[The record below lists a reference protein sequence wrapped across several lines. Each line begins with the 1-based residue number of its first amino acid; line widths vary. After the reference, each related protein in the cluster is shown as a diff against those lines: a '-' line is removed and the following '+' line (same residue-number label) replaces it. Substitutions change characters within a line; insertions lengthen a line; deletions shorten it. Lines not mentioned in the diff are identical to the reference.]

1 MQGRLLTLD
10 TVDDQLIA
18 RDFVEELEEED
29 DQKERKKEL
38 QLGRRH
44 TFSRS
49 PSIQSSHIRNENTRS
64 HDSAN
69 DTNPD
74 EEEEELTSIQEDH
87 LTAQSGFYVPA
98 LFRRWYERSNERRKK
113 QRSRINADEEKANQ
127 DGNQTSFRIPST
139 SSREKY
145 RRTPV
150 FSGTIAPFAIMLE
163 IPGFTSK
170 WYVHITPD
178 GQPNE
183 YRSNP
188 VLLDVGLAFSLASAV
203 VANLA
208 ILARFSERMRPRK
221 ATAIACTGFIV
232 HDIINLV
239 ALIIFGVIHAVD
251 DGFTYSEAYWMT
263 TASTVASICC
273 TISLLVDYI
282 RTKDFKNAGSGLT
295 RKQSQLVIVIMAFLA
310 YISLSAL
317 IFALVM
323 QLPFL
328 DAMYFSVESIATI
341 GLGDIVPNGIASKIL
356 LFFIAP
362 GGIILLA
369 VMVAIARQ
377 TILEEFEDAYK
388 RRRNQYKQKLA
399 ERQKERKQHRQTRAE
414 IRSNLSRQ
422 MRKIKEGEGKE
433 KNDEMRSRSI
443 SRQNTSD
450 SLFTGGPLS
459 RSWTFQSGTNDDDGE
474 DDDGPQESV
483 QQGLT
488 ESSGDLSLCRTNSI
502 ANSTNATSRL
512 HQFEEDLITQRR
524 DIETRFDQYRKN
536 LAKAQRNEFWLK
548 LSISAFLFACFWLV
562 GAAIFSAI
570 ESNWSYFDGF
580 YFVFVVFTSI
590 GYGDFHPTSS
600 SGRAFFIVWALF
612 GVGTLTVLFSVVSD
626 AWGNVIQQ
634 RKFRL
639 NKKAHKQGK
648 FKKSM
653 KCAFERIL
661 PARVRERRR
670 REKGK
675 AKISRVSAE
684 KAGSPNST
692 IGILDNDSS
701 SVVVGGILR
710 NSQTPQ
716 NDEMSKNE
724 EKEVATTVT
733 KKDTVQM
740 HLELTNIA
748 MEFHKSAIGYMTILR
763 EGLQTTIHEIPEIVQ
778 ALRTL
783 NHSTHEQ
790 KVSQEDR
797 DGILTLA
804 RSTQEPKVV
813 RALEQTLLVHD
824 FESILH
830 KLIHSSTSFLEELN
844 SRDEELERAKV
855 EIQRLKENKKQHTS
869 DKRTIN
875 QIKNSSEAS

>member
-18 RDFVEELEEED
+18 RDFVEELEDED
-29 DQKERKKEL
+29 EQKKRKEKL
-38 QLGRRH
+38 KLTQRH
-44 TFSRS
+44 TFDRS
-49 PSIQSSHIRNENTRS
+49 PSVRSDQIQNGNTGS
-64 HDSAN
+64 HDSAQ
-69 DTNPD
+69 DTTADD
-74 EEEEELTSIQEDH
+74 EEEEEDLTSIQEDQ
-87 LTAQSGFYVPA
+87 LAARSGFYVPA
-98 LFRRWYERSNERRKK
+98 LFRRWHDRSIKRRKK
-113 QRSRINADEEKANQ
+113 KGPRINSDEEKGNQ
-127 DGNQTSFRIPST
+127 DGNQTSFRIPTT
-139 SSREKY
+139 SSRTKY

-188 VLLDVGLAFSLASAV
+188 ILLDVGLAFSLASAV

-282 RTKDFKNAGSGLT
+282 RTKDFKDAGSGLT

-323 QLPFL
+323 DLPFL

-341 GLGDIVPNGIASKIL
+341 GLGDIVPKNTASRIL

-388 RRRNQYKQKLA
+388 RRRHQYKQKLA
-399 ERQKERKQHRQTRAE
+399 ERQKERKQHRQVRASV
-414 IRSNLSRQ
+414 RSNLSRQ
-422 MRKIKEGEGKE
+422 MKKVKEGEGKDN
-433 KNDEMRSRSI
+433 NDGMHSRTF
-443 SRQNTSD
+443 SRTNTSD
-450 SLFTGGPLS
+450 SFFTGGPLS
-459 RSWTFQSGTNDDDGE
+459 RTWTFQNGPDDD
-474 DDDGPQESV
+474 DDDPDESI
-483 QQGLT
+483 QQDLP
-488 ESSGDLSLCRTNSI
+488 EPNGDLNLCRTTSI
-502 ANSTNATSRL
+502 ANSTSATSKL
-512 HQFEEDLITQRR
+512 HQFEEDLLTQRK
-524 DIETRFDQYRKN
+524 DIEHRFEDYRKN

-570 ESNWSYFDGF
+570 EADWSYFDGF

-612 GVGTLTVLFSVVSD
+612 GVGTLTVLFSVVTD
-626 AWGNVIQQ
+626 AWSNVIQQ

-639 NKKAHKQGK
+639 GRKAHKHGK
-648 FKKSM
+648 MRKRM
-653 KCAFERIL
+653 NGAFERLL
-661 PARVRERRR
+661 PARIRERRR
-670 REKGK
+670 REKQK
-675 AKISRVSAE
+675 AKILKVRIGND
-684 KAGSPNST
+684 GSPIST
-692 IGILDNDSS
+692 IGMPDNESS
-701 SVVVGGILR
+701 SAGGGILL
-710 NSQTPQ
+710 NSLTPQ
-716 NDEMSKNE
+716 NDGSLDSNVVRSKNDGE
-724 EKEVATTVT
+724 EEVDTRVT
-733 KKDTVQM
+733 KEDAVQM
-740 HLELTNIA
+740 HLDLTNTA
-748 MEFHKSAIGYMTILR
+748 MEFHKSAIGYMTIVR

-797 DGILTLA
+797 DSILTLA

-824 FESILH
+824 FESVLH

-844 SRDEELERAKV
+844 SREEELKKAKE
-855 EIQRLKENKKQHTS
+855 EIQRLKDKNK
-869 DKRTIN
+869 D
-875 QIKNSSEAS
+875 SSHKKEGN

>member
-10 TVDDQLIA
+10 TVDDQLVA

-29 DQKERKKEL
+29 AQKKRKEKPKHA
-38 QLGRRH
+38 H
-44 TFSRS
+44 TLSRS
-49 PSIQSSHIRNENTRS
+49 PSVRSNNITNENSRS

-69 DTNPD
+69 DTTAD
-74 EEEEELTSIQEDH
+74 EEDEELSSIQEDQ
-87 LTAQSGFYVPA
+87 LTARSGFYVPA
-98 LFRRWYERSNERRKK
+98 LFRRWHDRSTERRKK
-113 QRSRINADEEKANQ
+113 QSPKPKTDEEKGNQ

-139 SSREKY
+139 SPRTKY

-170 WYVHITPD
+170 WYVHITPE

-188 VLLDVGLAFSLASAV
+188 ILLDVGLAFSLTSAV

-221 ATAIACTGFIV
+221 ATAIACAGFII
-232 HDIINLV
+232 HDIINMV

-263 TASTVASICC
+263 TASTVASLCC
-273 TISLLVDYI
+273 TISLLADYI
-282 RTKDFKNAGSGLT
+282 RTKDFKDAGSGLT

-341 GLGDIVPNGIASKIL
+341 GLGDIVPNNTASKIL

-399 ERQKERKQHRQTRAE
+399 ERQKERKQHRQVRAE
-414 IRSNLSRQ
+414 IRSSLSRQ
-422 MRKIKEGEGKE
+422 MKKMKEGKGKE
-433 KNDEMRSRSI
+433 DDDSIRSRTFT
-443 SRQNTSD
+443 RQNTSD
-450 SLFTGGPLS
+450 SFFAGGPLS
-459 RSWTFQSGTNDDDGE
+459 RSWTFQSGTDDDP
-474 DDDGPQESV
+474 DESF
-483 QQGLT
+483 QQDLS
-488 ESSGDLSLCRTNSI
+488 ESNGDLNLCRTTSI
-502 ANSTNATSRL
+502 ANSTSATSKL
-512 HQFEEDLITQRR
+512 HQFEEDLLTQRK
-524 DIETRFDQYRKN
+524 DIEQRFEQYRKN

-562 GAAIFSAI
+562 GGAIFSAI
-570 ESNWSYFDGF
+570 EANWSYFDGF

-639 NKKAHKQGK
+639 G
-648 FKKSM
+648 KKSQ
-653 KCAFERIL
+653 KHGKLRKKINIAFESIL
-661 PARVRERRR
+661 PARIREKRR
-670 REKGK
+670 RERQK
-675 AKISRVSAE
+675 AKITRQLTA
-684 KAGSPNST
+684 KDGSST
-692 IGILDNDSS
+692 NTTTGILDNESS
-701 SVVVGGILR
+701 NVGGGILR
-710 NSQTPQ
+710 NSNTPQ
-716 NDEMSKNE
+716 NERSTDSNVEHSKNDAE
-724 EKEVATTVT
+724 EENT

-740 HLELTNIA
+740 HLDLTNTA

-797 DGILTLA
+797 DSILTLA

-830 KLIHSSTSFLEELN
+830 NLIHSSSSFLEELK
-844 SRDEELERAKV
+844 SKDEELEKAKE
-855 EIQRLKENKKQHTS
+855 EIRKLKKKEKSFLNT
-869 DKRTIN
+869 N
-875 QIKNSSEAS
+875 QSTT